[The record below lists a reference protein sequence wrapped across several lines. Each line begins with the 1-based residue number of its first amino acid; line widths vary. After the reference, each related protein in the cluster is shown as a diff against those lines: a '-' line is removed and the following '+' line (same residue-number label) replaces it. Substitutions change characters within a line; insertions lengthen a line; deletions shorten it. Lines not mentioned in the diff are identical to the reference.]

1 MINRRLHSACA
12 VVVGLALTIGA
23 CASNQPQS
31 TVIARNPQNVVAPP
45 TIVAAIP
52 TAVPVFGTATP
63 TAPAPGLSTATPVP
77 AAVAPTATAAAT
89 ATPTSTDGLP
99 GVAIAVPISEGARL
113 AVVGIEA
120 GSSLN
125 VRELPG
131 VEHPVTTSLS
141 VAGQPAIA
149 TGRARLLDNDGT
161 RAIWYEITTSD
172 AIGWASGSF
181 LAPLAGTQPTSRWAE
196 IGLAFD
202 SAEQAVDGI
211 RAAVLAQPTGGPQPT
226 VVVVTGPSADG
237 DRTSVTIDI
246 VGFLDDSVL
255 GERLRII
262 GEPGPRGSFVISGIE
277 STSLCRRGSGSGE
290 GLCP

>member
-1 MINRRLHSACA
+1 MINRRLHGTCA
-12 VVVGLALTIGA
+12 VVVGLALTVGA

-63 TAPAPGLSTATPVP
+63 TAPAPGTLSTATPVP
-77 AAVAPTATAAAT
+77 AAVLPTATAVVT
-89 ATPTSTDGLP
+89 ATPTSSDGLP
-99 GVAIAVPISEGARL
+99 GVAIAVPIAEGARL
-113 AVVGIEA
+113 TVVGIEA

-131 VEHPVTTSLS
+131 VEHPVATSLS
-141 VAGQPAIA
+141 VGGQPAVA
-149 TGRARLLDNDGT
+149 TGRARLLDDGT
-161 RAIWYEITTSD
+161 NAIWYEITTSD

-202 SAEQAVDGI
+202 SPEQAVDGI
-211 RAAVLAQPTGGPQPT
+211 RAAVLAQPGEGSPS
-226 VVVVTGPSADG
+226 VVVVAGPSADG
-237 DRTSVTIDI
+237 ERTSVTIDI
-246 VGFLDDSVL
+246 LGYLDDSVA

-262 GEPGPRGSFVISGIE
+262 GEAGPRGSFVISGIE
-277 STSLCRRGSGSGE
+277 STWLCQRGSANSE